1 MLRTCLLTVAA
12 CLVLLSATVTL
23 AQIPLDVDL
32 GPRVDPGDA
41 TAVYQAI
48 TARYFGTVPEV
59 VARLEVRYGDADD
72 LAVGLFV
79 GDRSGAPADR
89 VLELR
94 SQGLT
99 WWNVARELDL
109 SPAVWFVETEEN
121 LPDPFG
127 RVYGHWRRHEQDPRY
142 VVVVTDI
149 DAQNLVA
156 ARVMHEYFDIP
167 LRQAMT
173 RRAGGD
179 NLRYLVAD
187 EYVRRREAR

>member
-1 MLRTCLLTVAA
+1 MGAA
-12 CLVLLSATVTL
+12 CLVVLSASVTL
-23 AQIPLDVDL
+23 AQSPLDVDL

-41 TAVYQAI
+41 TAVYQAVA
-48 TARYFGTVPEV
+48 ARYFGTAPQV
-59 VARLEVRYGDADD
+59 VARLEVRYGDTDD
-72 LAVGLFV
+72 LAVGLFI

-99 WWNVARELDL
+99 WWNVARELEL
-109 SPAVWFVETEEN
+109 PPEIWFVETDGD
-121 LPDPFG
+121 LPAPFG
-127 RVYGHWRRHEQDPRY
+127 RVYGHWRRHTQDPRY

-167 LRQAMT
+167 LRQAME

-179 NLRYLVAD
+179 NLRYLVSD
-187 EYVRRREAR
+187 EYVRRRLPR